1 MELLKNGNG
10 NGNVYFNR
18 KKREMEDLSLISKKD
33 DDGDLSEIL
42 VEVTL
47 ELFFIVVNES
57 LPW

>member
-10 NGNVYFNR
+10 NAYFNR
-18 KKREMEDLSLISKKD
+18 KKREMEDLSLISRKD